1 MKTHEEMEKSKVS
14 EMETNWR
21 RALADYKN
29 LEKRVTEEKTEF
41 AKYALSNF
49 LRELLPILDNLEKA
63 QEHLKDE
70 GLQLVIT
77 NFKELLKQE
86 GVETIEAEGDNFDP
100 RHHEAVELAKG
111 EENKIL
117 KVLETGYKLRS
128 RILRPAKVI
137 VGKKFASSD
146 SVNNPQETNSN

>member
-49 LRELLPILDNLEKA
+49 LRELLPILDNLDK
-63 QEHLKDE
+63 
-70 GLQLVIT
+70 GLGAESTVGMAGVGAIIT
-77 NFKELLKQE
+77 FRSDF
-86 GVETIEAEGDNFDP
+86 GDIC
-100 RHHEAVELAKG
+100 E
-111 EENKIL
+111 
-117 KVLETGYKLRS
+117 
-128 RILRPAKVI
+128 
-137 VGKKFASSD
+137 
-146 SVNNPQETNSN
+146 